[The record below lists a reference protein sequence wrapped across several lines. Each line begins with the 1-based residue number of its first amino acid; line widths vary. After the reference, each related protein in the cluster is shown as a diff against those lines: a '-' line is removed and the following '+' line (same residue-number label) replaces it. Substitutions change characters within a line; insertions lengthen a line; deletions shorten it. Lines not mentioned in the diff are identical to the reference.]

1 MDICDQG
8 IWIRGVVNNIEGRD
22 QIKRTR
28 WCFPPQGYGVCSSFG
43 IKWNTIQLYYIFAD
57 DDMWDDE
64 ASLDYRQA
72 LTLEMKRQQIQRELQ
87 QMEEEEEERE
97 QAELIQQKEV
107 SPGAQFHK
115 TSATILCLRI
125 NFIKLF
131 NAG

>member
-1 MDICDQG
+1 MLVYISKRYKGFD
-8 IWIRGVVNNIEGRD
+8 RGRPGEVN
-22 QIKRTR
+22 QMHPLM
-28 WCFPPQGYGVCSSFG
+28 FPSPRVMGVGSSFG

-87 QMEEEEEERE
+87 QMEEEEEARE

-125 NFIKLF
+125 IP
-131 NAG
+131 